1 VLSPHISIS
10 LGARVKAPGEVMK
23 GTDVELTLHERPG
36 SAELAPY
43 ERLLGDPSLFA
54 RADAVEAAWAVVEP
68 ILGDVVLLRAT
79 SRKPGGRNRPGTSWH
94 DTATGA
100 TQPRAGQD
108 VTSQRQPDS
117 PRHPAFLE
125 RLVHA
130 DFSTCGKLCTHRN
143 TIAALLALWF
153 YQRTVADLA
162 AAFRRNL
169 GAMGA
174 PELEEQRVSRHLPP

>member
-1 VLSPHISIS
+1 
-10 LGARVKAPGEVMK
+10 
-23 GTDVELTLHERPG
+23 
-36 SAELAPY
+36 
-43 ERLLGDPSLFA
+43 
-54 RADAVEAAWAVVEP
+54 VEAVWAVVEP
-68 ILGDVVLLRAT
+68 ILGDVVLLRRYQPETWGPEQARDLMARHGDWRDPT
-79 SRKPGGRNRPGTSWH
+79 PGRP
-94 DTATGA
+94 
-100 TQPRAGQD
+100 D

-153 YQRTVADLA
+153 CQRTVADLA